1 MQIKFENQQQ
11 KAIADLL
18 WDCQGEDEVQE
29 VLNTYGRT
37 AMVVYHMMIAAAYDQ
52 VNEITPEVTELLEK
66 F

>member
-1 MQIKFENQQQ
+1 MQIKFETQQQ

-37 AMVVYHMMIAAAYDQ
+37 AMVVYHMMIAAAWST
-52 VNEITPEVTELLEK
+52 N
-66 F
+66 